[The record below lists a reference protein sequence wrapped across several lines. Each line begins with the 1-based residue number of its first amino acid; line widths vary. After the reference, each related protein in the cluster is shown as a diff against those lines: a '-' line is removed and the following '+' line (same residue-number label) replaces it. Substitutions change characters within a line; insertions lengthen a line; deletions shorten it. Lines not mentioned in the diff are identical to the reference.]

1 MLVSLSAA
9 ACLELNCGFAV
20 CPGSPF
26 DRPRS
31 EDEEPQRAR
40 AFRAQ
45 HAADSTLATPR
56 SEFACCQSTLAS
68 AQPALCL
75 RVLFENRVRCLVA
88 VGLRG
93 GKIAL
98 RTLAKMSDS

>member
-1 MLVSLSAA
+1 MRLYFAY
-9 ACLELNCGFAV
+9 LELNCWFAV

-31 EDEEPQRAR
+31 EDEEPPRAR

-45 HAADSTLATPR
+45 YAAYSTLATPL
-56 SEFACCQSTLAS
+56 SEFAFDAS

-75 RVLFENRVRCLVA
+75 RVLFENRVRCWVAAIVA
-88 VGLRG
+88 VALRG
-93 GKIAL
+93 GEIAL